1 MPEHFVIVKGTLSI
15 DWPENIIFPFL
26 CRNLKILM
34 SYWEKFEKFVWFYR
48 IASSKFEL
56 FPRMKTELPYTE
68 VTQNLNFLYL
78 RNCT

>member
-34 SYWEKFEKFVWFYR
+34 SYCKKFEKFVWSYR
-48 IASSKFEL
+48 ISSSKFEL
-56 FPRMKTELPYTE
+56 FSYMRTELPYIK
-68 VTQNLNFLYL
+68 VSQNLISFYP